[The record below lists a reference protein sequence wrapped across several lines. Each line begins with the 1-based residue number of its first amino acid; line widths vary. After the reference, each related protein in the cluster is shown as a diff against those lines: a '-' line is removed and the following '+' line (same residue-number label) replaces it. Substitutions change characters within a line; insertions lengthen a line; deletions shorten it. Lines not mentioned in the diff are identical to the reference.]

1 MKSFMNKIITSLAL
15 LLMFQ
20 IPVSAQSGNL
30 LTLEEA
36 IQIGFE
42 NNYEIQFVR
51 YSSEIAANNR
61 SFGNDGFLPSVNLSA
76 GMNERIED
84 SESRFRGGNPP
95 NVVTGARSSISNYGA
110 SLSWTLFDGL
120 QMFTTY
126 EKLGEL
132 EAIGQIE
139 LQLQIEQTLSR
150 IITSYINII
159 RISEQLKVLEN
170 TIEVSRERVEIAET
184 KLDVGSGSEYE
195 LLQARTDFNTDRAAL
210 LREQN
215 NLSNAKIAL
224 NELLVLSA
232 DSDYEV
238 LREVPINYGLD
249 YDALLYAMESQ
260 NKELR
265 IAKAGERIAM
275 LEIKEIRGQRYPELI
290 LSSGY
295 GYNRNELGSGFI
307 EFSESEGFN
316 FGLTARIN
324 LFNGFETSRRVQNAL
339 INKKTRQLV
348 VDAEQQRIVSDLLA
362 FYRFYRNSL
371 ELIELEQEN
380 LENATETLDIA
391 LERFRLGTISAL
403 EFREAQRT
411 FLAAESRLLNTRF
424 DAKQAEI
431 NLLRISGQLQE
442 VIIE

>member
-1 MKSFMNKIITSLAL
+1 MRSSIKTMITSLIL
-15 LLMFQ
+15 LFLFQ
-20 IPVSAQSGNL
+20 TPVFAQNGNL

-36 IQIGFE
+36 IRIGLE

-51 YSSEIAANNR
+51 NRSEIAANNR
-61 SFGNDGFLPSVNLSA
+61 SLGNAGFLPSVSLNA
-76 GMNERIED
+76 GLTERVED
-84 SESRFRGGNPP
+84 SENRFRGGNPP
-95 NVVTGARSSISNYGA
+95 NIVTGARSSTRNYGA
-110 SLSWTLFDGL
+110 SLSWTLFDGM

-126 EKLGEL
+126 DKLGEL

-159 RISEQLKVLEN
+159 RISEQLKVLQN

-215 NLSNAKIAL
+215 NLTNAKISL

-238 LREVPINYGLD
+238 LSEIPLNYALN
-249 YDALLYAMESQ
+249 YDALFNAMESQ
-260 NKELR
+260 NKELL
-265 IAKAGERIAM
+265 IAKADERIAS
-275 LEIKEIRGQRYPELI
+275 LEIKEIRGERYPELI

-295 GYNRNELGSGFI
+295 GYNRNELGSGII
-307 EFSESEGFN
+307 EFSESDGFSV
-316 FGLTARIN
+316 GLTARIN
-324 LFNGFETSRRVQNAL
+324 LFNGFETNRRVQNAR
-339 INKKTRQLV
+339 INQKTRQLAV
-348 VDAEQQRIVSDLLA
+348 EAEQQRIISDLLA

-371 ELIELEQEN
+371 ELIELEEEN

-403 EFREAQRT
+403 EFREAQRS

-424 DAKQAEI
+424 DAKQAET

>member
-1 MKSFMNKIITSLAL
+1 MIRYLNKIIASSVL
-15 LLMFQ
+15 LLLFQ
-20 IPVSAQSGNL
+20 TPALAQNGNL

-36 IQIGFE
+36 IQIGLE
-42 NNYEIQFVR
+42 NNYDIQLVR

-61 SFGNDGFLPSVNLSA
+61 SLGNAGFLPSVSLNA
-76 GMNERIED
+76 GMTERVED
-84 SESRFRGGNPP
+84 SESRFRGANPP
-95 NVVTGARSSISNYGA
+95 NVVSGARSSTRNYGA
-110 SLSWTLFDGL
+110 SLSWTLFNGL

-139 LQLQIEQTLSR
+139 LQLQIEQTLSQ
-150 IITSYINII
+150 IITAYINII
-159 RISEQLKVLEN
+159 RISEQLKVLQN

-195 LLQARTDFNTDRAAL
+195 LLQARTDFNSDRAAL

-215 NLSNAKIAL
+215 NLTNAKIEL

-238 LREVPINYGLD
+238 LREIPLNYALN
-249 YDALLYAMESQ
+249 YDDLFQAMESQ

-275 LEIKEIRGQRYPELI
+275 LEIKEIKGERFPELI

-316 FGLTARIN
+316 VGLTARIN
-324 LFNGFETSRRVQNAL
+324 LFNGFETNRRIQNAQ
-339 INKKTRQLV
+339 INQKTRQLAV
-348 VDAEQQRIVSDLLA
+348 EAEQQRIVSDLLA

-371 ELIELEQEN
+371 ELIELEEEN

-411 FLAAESRLLNTRF
+411 FLAAESRLLNTRYE
-424 DAKQAEI
+424 AKQAET